1 MSEIDFLENKK
12 HDDQKPKGKDGKKDE
27 IIWSEPEKGKI
38 SPKSAPFSFLPFLN
52 KKPGTGTETRATI
65 DKNKIRQS
73 RQEIL
78 KLIKHY
84 ENSRPL
90 QKDKGKNFLATLGEK
105 LKKQPRHKEILINY
119 QRVFNQEKE
128 QRNQIGKV
136 FNIKPAAESQSA
148 LQPAGTPKHGWFNRL
163 IKSAKGK
170 RSQIGQALNVQPVLE
185 KPETIKPPK
194 IVGDSWLT
202 KLLKLIRQ
210 KISALSAPKVR
221 LAKVKSLRQR
231 LLRQPEAGQPFAE
244 IRLWRKKA
252 EEIKTEVI
260 KKEQPEPEP
269 KLMVEEKKENKVE
282 ELPAE
287 QLKPELPDEK
297 MQPVIR
303 TNLIRGEIITFF
315 DWPSKIIV
323 LISAILTSV
332 FLIGVIYF
340 GIMYYKKENQ
350 VKSQEQ
356 AQKFT
361 ELTQKINQEEVG
373 LEKISDFQAKLKTT
387 SQIFA
392 KHLYWTNF
400 FKFLEDNTIK
410 DVYYSGF
417 IGDTSGNYSLDA
429 LAVSYN
435 NISEQAKILKNN
447 KNITDVQVTGGEMI
461 WGDADNK
468 TKIKFILKFSILKNI
483 FTE

>member
-12 HDDQKPKGKDGKKDE
+12 HNDQKPKGKDGKKDE

-52 KKPGTGTETRATI
+52 KKPGRGTETRATI

-84 ENSRPL
+84 ENSRSL
-90 QKDKGKNFLATLGEK
+90 QKDKGKKFLATLGEK
-105 LKKQPRHKEILINY
+105 LKKQPKHKEVLIDY

-148 LQPAGTPKHGWFNRL
+148 LQPASTPKHGWFNRL
-163 IKSAKGK
+163 IKSA
-170 RSQIGQALNVQPVLE
+170 
-185 KPETIKPPK
+185 
-194 IVGDSWLT
+194 
-202 KLLKLIRQ
+202 LLKLIRQ

-221 LAKVKSLRQR
+221 LANLM
-231 LLRQPEAGQPFAE
+231 
-244 IRLWRKKA
+244 KKA

-269 KLMVEEKKENKVE
+269 KLMVEENQENKVE

-287 QLKPELPDEK
+287 QPKPELPDEK

-303 TNLIRGEIITFF
+303 TNLIKGEIITFF

-323 LISAILTSV
+323 LISLILGPV
-332 FLIGVIYF
+332 FLVGAIYF
-340 GIMYYKKENQ
+340 GVMYYKKANQ

-356 AQKFT
+356 AQKFI

-373 LEKISDFQAKLKTT
+373 LKEIIDFQTKLKII

-417 IGDTSGNYSLDA
+417 TGDTSGNYSLDA

-447 KNITDVQVTGGEMI
+447 KNITDVQVTGGEMMR
-461 WGDADNK
+461 GDADNK